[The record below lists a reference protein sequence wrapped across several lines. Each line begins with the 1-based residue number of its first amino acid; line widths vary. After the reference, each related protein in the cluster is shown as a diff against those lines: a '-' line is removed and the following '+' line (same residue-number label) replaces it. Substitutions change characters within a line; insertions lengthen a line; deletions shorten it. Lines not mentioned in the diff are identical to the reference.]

1 MSDMRAATTPAPP
14 TRKGR
19 RAPAPPDPHA
29 VADLVAAAKAAYA
42 YLSVYARLPKE
53 RYLPG
58 EAAAGLALQDALAR
72 VEGRAPDELA
82 PGEDFS
88 RLLAD
93 AWAGLAREGR
103 TPERWADE
111 GIDHSDDPPGYDAT
125 RPWRSIGRG
134 AGET

>member
-1 MSDMRAATTPAPP
+1 MSDTRAATTPAPP
-14 TRKGR
+14 TRKGK
-19 RAPAPPDPHA
+19 RATEPPDRRA

-58 EAAAGLALQDALAR
+58 EAAAGLALKDALAR
-72 VEGRAPDELA
+72 VEGHPPDEFG
-82 PGEDFS
+82 PGDDFG
-88 RLLAD
+88 RLLAE

-125 RPWRSIGRG
+125 RPWRSGGRSD
-134 AGET
+134 GEP